1 MFQNNIFCPK
11 NKTFE
16 FRFSRK
22 KKSTIFLEILLSLN
36 FKDTTCHF
44 RPLCYV
50 VKLSREHIQGSG
62 EEKWEAYN
70 YQSRFRNEQSV
81 GLSNVFIRFL
91 HTWHYFLLIESMWS
105 MWDFFRSWN
114 IFLKR
119 FKNFSTSH
127 FGKAT
132 TVSLVTNHFWNW
144 LWNGNGSGHCNKWRW
159 ILWLATLP
167 RCHM

>member
-1 MFQNNIFCPK
+1 MKINLLLSGRKNIVFVNP
-11 NKTFE
+11 NGDWSAQKTVICAPSSQCSKTTF
-16 FRFSRK
+16 FVQKIKHLNLDFHA

-91 HTWHYFLLIESMWS
+91 HTWHYFLLIESMWFQVMKHLLKKGS
-105 MWDFFRSWN
+105 IIFQLRSN
-114 IFLKR
+114 
-119 FKNFSTSH
+119 S
-127 FGKAT
+127 
-132 TVSLVTNHFWNW
+132 
-144 LWNGNGSGHCNKWRW
+144 
-159 ILWLATLP
+159 
-167 RCHM
+167 